1 MPHLRIQ
8 TNKEIDPSPASGQAL
23 LKKASRL
30 VAQELDKPEEYVM
43 VGLEPSSAMLFAG
56 SAAPAAFLE
65 LRAIGLPVKKTSDL
79 SRVLCE
85 LVESELGI
93 PKDRVFINYIDFP
106 PNMWGWNGETF

>member
-1 MPHLRIQ
+1 MPYLRIQ
-8 TNKEIDPSPASGQAL
+8 ANRPVEDIASQEF

-30 VAQELDKPEEYVM
+30 MAQELSKPEDYVM
-43 VGLEPSSAMLFAG
+43 ISLESSSAILFAG
-56 SAAPAAFLE
+56 SAEPAAFLE
-65 LRAIGLPVKKTSDL
+65 LRAIGLPVKKTNNL

-93 PKDRVFINYIDFP
+93 PKERVFINFSDLP

>member
-1 MPHLRIQ
+1 MPYLKIQ
-8 TNKEIDPSPASGQAL
+8 TSKSIDEKAGEAL

-30 VAQELDKPEEYVM
+30 VAKELSKPEDYVM
-43 VGLEPSSAMLFAG
+43 VSFEPAGAMLFAG
-56 SAAPAAFLE
+56 SAEPAAFLE
-65 LRAIGLPVKKTSDL
+65 LRAIGLPAKKTGDL

-93 PKDRVFINYIDFP
+93 AKERVFINYTDFP

>member
-1 MPHLRIQ
+1 MPYLKIQ
-8 TNKEIDPSPASGQAL
+8 TTAAVNSSTSSTQNF

-30 VAQELDKPEEYVM
+30 VAKELSKPEDYVM
-43 VGLEPSSAMLFAG
+43 VSLEPSSAMLFAG
-56 SAAPAAFLE
+56 SAEPTAFLE

-85 LVESELGI
+85 LVESELGV

>member
-1 MPHLRIQ
+1 MPYLRI
-8 TNKEIDPSPASGQAL
+8 TTSKAVEDKTSQAF

-30 VAQELDKPEEYVM
+30 VAKELSKPEDYVM
-43 VGLEPSSAMLFAG
+43 VSFEPLSAMLFAG
-56 SAAPAAFLE
+56 SAESSAFLE
-65 LRAIGLPVKKTSDL
+65 LRAIGLSATKTSEL

-93 PKDRVFINYIDFP
+93 AKDRVFINYTDFP